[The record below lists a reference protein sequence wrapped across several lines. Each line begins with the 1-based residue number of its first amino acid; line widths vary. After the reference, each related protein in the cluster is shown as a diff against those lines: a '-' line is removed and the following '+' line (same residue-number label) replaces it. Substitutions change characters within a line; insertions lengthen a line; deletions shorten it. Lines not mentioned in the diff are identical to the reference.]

1 MDSNPVELVITE
13 KEEAPPPP
21 DPTGGPC
28 PPAPELDA
36 RLRVLTAG
44 EGSCDMPGP
53 FSLIP
58 KGVPAA
64 EGRAPGAEG
73 HPRGRGG
80 GAAVT
85 CVSRWVWKPSFLV
98 CEAGRLRLTWTRVR
112 CADRGLPCGRRL
124 AAWTRVCCVDTG
136 RGSACGGRSDV

>member
-1 MDSNPVELVITE
+1 MTCRVTSHSSRGVCQ
-13 KEEAPPPP
+13 PPR
-21 DPTGGPC
+21 
-28 PPAPELDA
+28 A
-36 RLRVLTAG
+36 RPQVRR
-44 EGSCDMPGP
+44 DIPG
-53 FSLIP
+53 
-58 KGVPAA
+58 
-64 EGRAPGAEG
+64 
-73 HPRGRGG
+73 GRGG

-85 CVSRWVWKPSFLV
+85 CVSRWVWTPSSLV